1 MGPTIDS
8 KLDEDEIWTF
18 PLNSLNKPVII
29 NEWLSPS
36 EEIHWKSNIPNW
48 HEKLFAPDFYRTE
61 SWKNM
66 EF

>member
-36 EEIHWKSNIPNW
+36 EEIH
-48 HEKLFAPDFYRTE
+48 
-61 SWKNM
+61 
-66 EF
+66 